1 MVGFVEQM
9 LALHK
14 KLNSVKMPRE
24 KEMIQCQIEMVD
36 SAIDR
41 LEVHCICKMRC
52 TPGTILHIGFG
63 DHACFALPD
72 RQRIKS

>member
-24 KEMIQCQIEMVD
+24 KEMIQRQIEMVD

-41 LEVHCICKMRC
+41 LVY
-52 TPGTILHIGFG
+52 
-63 DHACFALPD
+63 ALYGLTKEE
-72 RQRIKS
+72 IKIVEDKNE